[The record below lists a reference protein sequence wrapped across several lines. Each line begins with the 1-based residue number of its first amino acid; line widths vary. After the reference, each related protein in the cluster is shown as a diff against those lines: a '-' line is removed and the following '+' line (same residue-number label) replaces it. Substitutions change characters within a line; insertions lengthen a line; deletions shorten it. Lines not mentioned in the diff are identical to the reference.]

1 LLLPRGEAAHIIFA
15 VFGVTRRV
23 GAQTRR
29 VGAQTRRAGAQTRRA
44 GAQTLT
50 LEKIEK
56 GNQ

>member
-1 LLLPRGEAAHIIFA
+1 MLSGEAAHIIFA

-29 VGAQTRRAGAQTRRA
+29 AGAQTRRAGAQTRRA

-50 LEKIEK
+50 LEKIQK
-56 GNQ
+56 SNQ